1 MTSIDN
7 AGRFAGL
14 FGARPRSAEPERIS
28 PSRVA
33 GSGLSRTGG
42 TVDSASLAA
51 SRIQALSPDDP
62 QRRSK
67 GLRIVLEAVLLQELG
82 AAVAN
87 DLRFSDLV
95 SAVQRDM
102 QADSQIAAA
111 ANALVDALAAAK
123 LTRR

>member
-7 AGRFAGL
+7 ASRFAGL
-14 FGARPRSAEPERIS
+14 LGARARGAQPERIS
-28 PSRVA
+28 PSRVH
-33 GSGLSRTGG
+33 GSGGLRSGRVTG
-42 TVDSASLAA
+42 TLSLAA
-51 SRIQALSPDDP
+51 SRIQALSLGDP

-67 GLRIVLEAVLLQELG
+67 ALRVVLETVLLQELG
-82 AAVAN
+82 ANVAN

-111 ANALVDALAAAK
+111 ADALADALAETK
-123 LTRR
+123 LTR